1 MSRDHRHLRLK
12 GVCLPVRLLLL
23 RSRLSSG
30 KIPQIL
36 VRVPEATI
44 ANGQAYEVAL
54 TAVS

>member
-1 MSRDHRHLRLK
+1 MSRDHRHLRMK
-12 GVCLPVRLLLL
+12 GVRLPVRLLLL

-36 VRVPEATI
+36 VTVPEATI
-44 ANGQAYEVAL
+44 AKDQAYEVAL